1 MTWQATPA
9 AALIAA
15 VYHVNA
21 NHGGGNANIYT
32 IGGSYNISKRT
43 LFDLQAATVR
53 NSSTANFGLNANGAG
68 TAVSTGNPHP
78 GGSQT
83 GVYAGIQHLF

>member
-1 MTWQATPA
+1 
-9 AALIAA
+9 
-15 VYHVNA
+15 
-21 NHGGGNANIYT
+21 
-32 IGGSYNISKRT
+32 
-43 LFDLQAATVR
+43 VR
-53 NSSTANFGLNANGAG
+53 NSSTANFGLNANPAG